1 MHLSIDQDFPRLESP
16 FQITVRLVRE
26 FSQLES
32 LAARWDELLAQSA
45 TNSVFQTWRYT
56 SLWWK
61 HFGAQ
66 YQLCVLLAER
76 PDGEVVGIAPLMIG
90 RGSRGMRRQIKQL
103 SFIASHGEAE
113 GLYFDFIT
121 REGMERDIVAAFMAP
136 ESPLFRQDWDLM
148 YISFLPSRSVSAMVL
163 RQRLEK
169 MGSLTEKALESSPFI
184 EFQPSWDEF
193 LETKSPHFR
202 RKIRKTLRDAETK
215 LPGGEMSATA
225 ENLGGM
231 YDALAA
237 FNKTRWEAENEG
249 LRTDAFYQFEREL
262 LESYQ
267 AAGQLVFCG
276 WQGDGKVAALNCAFR
291 HGGVLWGYQMGWN
304 PEFAKF
310 SPGNLALAQV
320 VKCGIEEKLAGL
332 NMLSGASAYK
342 ESWANYSIE
351 LCRLEAPHPWSVRG
365 RIFDF
370 ATALKSRLARPA
382 AA

>member
-1 MHLSIDQDFPRLESP
+1 MHLSIDQNPVRLESALP
-16 FQITVRLVRE
+16 IQVRLVRD
-26 FSQLES
+26 FAQLEP
-32 LAARWDELLAQSA
+32 LAGRWDELLAQSA
-45 TNSVFQTWRYT
+45 TGSVFQTWRYT

-66 YQLCVLLAER
+66 YQLCVLLAEL

-90 RGSRGMRRQIKQL
+90 RGMHGMRRQLKQL

-113 GLYFDFIT
+113 GLYFDFLI
-121 REGMERDIVAAFMAP
+121 REGMEREIASAFLAP
-136 ESPLFRQDWDLM
+136 ESPVFRQDWDLL

-169 MGSLTEKALESSPFI
+169 MGHLTEKTLEASPFI
-184 EFQPSWDEF
+184 EFQPTWDEF

-202 RKIRKTLRDAETK
+202 RKIRKTLRDAATK
-215 LPGGEMSATA
+215 LPGGEMSATP
-225 ENLGGM
+225 ENLGAM
-231 YDALAA
+231 YDALAE

-249 LRTDAFYQFEREL
+249 LRTDAFYRFEREL
-262 LESYQ
+262 LESDH
-267 AAGQLVFCG
+267 AAGELIFCG
-276 WQGDGKVAALNCAFR
+276 WQGEGKVAALNCAFR

-320 VKCGIEEKLAGL
+320 VKRGIEEKLAGL

-370 ATALKSRLARPA
+370 AATLKNRLARPA